1 MAEAD
6 LDGAAVRVQ
15 ARQRGR
21 VVRRGL
27 GPAAAHPPAAGAS
40 KQAGD
45 PVDGGREEADL
56 DEGREEADLDRA
68 TERGHAP
75 SVATPALTPAL
86 TPAATSAASALVETE
101 EEARPPRCI
110 PSPAP

>member
-6 LDGAAVRVQ
+6 LDEAAVRVQ

-27 GPAAAHPPAAGAS
+27 GPAAARPPAAGGS
-40 KQAGD
+40 KHAGERF
-45 PVDGGREEADL
+45 DGGREEADL
-56 DEGREEADLDRA
+56 DGA

-75 SVATPALTPAL
+75 SAATSALTP
-86 TPAATSAASALVETE
+86 AASALVEIE
-101 EEARPPRCI
+101 EEARPPR
-110 PSPAP
+110 SAP